1 MIAAGIVAEYN
12 PFHMGHLYHIRKTR
26 ESARFDA
33 LVAVISSNFVQR
45 GEPAIVDKRARA
57 LMALSCGVDLALE
70 LPVAFSSHN
79 AGPFGNAAVDILA
92 ATGLVTVI
100 SFGMEDPDSAG
111 SSLSGMADIL
121 NDEPEEFKLSLREKL
136 SLGFSFVQARSM
148 VLDEM
153 MPGSLAI
160 LKRPNNNLAL
170 SYVKRIREMR
180 YPIETVAIQ
189 RSGAGHNEKS
199 ADGTGAASASA
210 IRGLAASGDVESAC
224 SLMPVK
230 SAELFREACS
240 SGHAALDGFRF
251 WTALRQAIIRAK
263 PRDLAALAGM
273 SEGLENRV
281 ADMALRSESYESFVD
296 SCTSRRYPR
305 GRILRLCAHILLNLS
320 QEESE
325 NFQSGGPAY
334 IRVLGANRAGR
345 NLLAEMRH
353 TAALP
358 VISRPSAPWS
368 WYSRSMMSL
377 EHRASELW
385 ETLTD
390 SPRLRA
396 EAKYVPPMLRE

>member
-26 ESARFDA
+26 EIARIDA

-45 GEPAIVDKRARA
+45 GGPAVVDKRVRA
-57 LMALSCGVDLALE
+57 LMALSCGIDLALE
-70 LPVAFSSHN
+70 IPVAFSSHN
-79 AGPFGNAAVDILA
+79 AGPFASAAVDILA
-92 ATGLVTVI
+92 ATGLVAVI
-100 SFGMEDPDSAG
+100 SFGMENPDSVNTAL
-111 SSLSGMADIL
+111 SSMADIL

-136 SLGFSFVQARSM
+136 SVGCSFVQARSM
-148 VLDEM
+148 ALDEM
-153 MPGSLAI
+153 MPGALEM

-170 SYVKRIREMR
+170 SYVKRIRERR
-180 YPIETVAIQ
+180 YPIKTIAVQ

-199 ADGTGAASASA
+199 ADGAGAASASA
-210 IRGLAASGDVESAC
+210 IRGLAVSGEVEAAC

-230 SAELFREACS
+230 SAELFREACA
-240 SGHAALDGFRF
+240 SGHAARDSLRF
-251 WTALRQAIIRAK
+251 WTALRQAIIRTK
-263 PRDLAALAGM
+263 PSDLAALAGM

-281 ADMALRSESYESFVD
+281 ADMALRAESYESFVD

-358 VISRPSAPWS
+358 VVSRASAPWS
-368 WYSRSMMSL
+368 LYSRSMMSL

-385 ETLTD
+385 ETLTG

-396 EAKYVPPMLRE
+396 EAKYVPVMLP